1 MEPIRPDDDELRAD
15 APIGRSS
22 DKVRKEKRP
31 TPSKPGRP
39 ATPGKKQPVA
49 GANKR
54 GGGAMLWLVVVL
66 LAIVGAGGWYLQNQ
80 RIQALE
86 SQLEE
91 ADYWARQSKL
101 ALARFEG
108 ELSQTGE
115 NLQERGA
122 SLSEQIA
129 SNKKS
134 VASANSEIRKLWVL
148 ANEKN
153 KPRLDDHEER
163 LKSLSSDLASSK
175 KSVGQLEASLEQ
187 LQSSLKA
194 DIAALEKQTQT
205 SLASVEDKTGQINA
219 TVADLKQQMAEVD
232 QRVDQRIRRFE
243 QEQKLGID
251 GMESRISALEKQSN
265 GVAEA
270 STVKALKG
278 ELSSLQ
284 KTVEAIDASRSQLTS
299 RLVRLSDEVDRL
311 KAQVAGK

>member
-1 MEPIRPDDDELRAD
+1 M
-15 APIGRSS
+15 
-22 DKVRKEKRP
+22 
-31 TPSKPGRP
+31 
-39 ATPGKKQPVA
+39 
-49 GANKR
+49 
-54 GGGAMLWLVVVL
+54 
-66 LAIVGAGGWYLQNQ
+66 
-80 RIQALE
+80 
-86 SQLEE
+86 
-91 ADYWARQSKL
+91 
-101 ALARFEG
+101 
-108 ELSQTGE
+108 
-115 NLQERGA
+115 
-122 SLSEQIA
+122 
-129 SNKKS
+129 
-134 VASANSEIRKLWVL
+134 L

-270 STVKALKG
+270 SMVKALKG